1 LCSLFLFCT
10 CALRWCAQGLR
21 ESLMSKLTLICTTL
35 SSVALFM
42 CSAWAGDRVPA
53 AVPVPPNLA
62 YPNGSEITFQWTY
75 SCHDNQHCTF
85 NCGLSANSV
94 SALTIYLGVVP
105 LGNNQK
111 TPALFYF
118 YSTPTIFRNNGFRIL
133 SGPYASL
140 SCEVNGMILDYSG
153 PPKEV
158 PSPKD

>member
-1 LCSLFLFCT
+1 MLAIPVLHLRT
-10 CALRWCAQGLR
+10 PLVCAKDLR

-42 CSAWAGDRVPA
+42 CSAWAEDRVPA

-75 SCHDNQHCTF
+75 SCHDNHCTF
-85 NCGLSANSV
+85 NCGLSENSV

-105 LGNNQK
+105 LGNDQK

-153 PPKEV
+153 PPKEI
-158 PSPKD
+158 PSAKD